1 MHNEQR
7 SNWWGPDSKDS
18 KIHEKEKKEELWHD
32 QSKRYDPEF
41 QKLDH
46 LYVCLA
52 TFPEPMYIFFR
63 SSYSYSTAILRGIL
77 LGILVGSVALATIL
91 TLYLEES

>member
-18 KIHEKEKKEELWHD
+18 KIHEKEKKEELWHH

-41 QKLDH
+41 QK
-46 LYVCLA
+46 
-52 TFPEPMYIFFR
+52 
-63 SSYSYSTAILRGIL
+63 SSYSYSTAILRGII